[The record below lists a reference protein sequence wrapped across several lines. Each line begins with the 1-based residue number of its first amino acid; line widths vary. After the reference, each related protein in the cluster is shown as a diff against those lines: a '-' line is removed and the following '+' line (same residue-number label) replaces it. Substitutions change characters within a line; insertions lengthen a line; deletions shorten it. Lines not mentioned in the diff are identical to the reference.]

1 MDACNTTNSGPSE
14 ATAPGTLSRR
24 TVRGWLRT
32 VLICLI
38 LFSFP
43 ILVWADAV
51 AGRFFLMGDGRIQ
64 IKNMH
69 TGQQTSAVLVNSDGS
84 LNEEG
89 FAKIDEVFEFPTQE
103 RGEHISPRLLFMLD
117 YFSDLVAPG
126 KLIKMESGYRSP
138 EYNTTLRNGGGNV
151 AKTSIHMDGM
161 ALDFSI
167 DGVNGKKLWELVKS
181 KDCCGVGHYGGA
193 SVHLDAARP
202 RFWEAATS
210 NVRTGESDH
219 NQRIYISTNYD
230 RYRAGDP
237 VRLSF
242 ASVSNF
248 GFGIKRRVAL
258 VDDGDGN
265 MTIAT
270 AEIKSPDDADC
281 TVIPDRKTSH
291 FITLTLPP
299 NLREGR
305 YRIKIDFCR
314 RPFEQMPLKTV
325 SNAIEL
331 LGPAP

>member
-1 MDACNTTNSGPSE
+1 MSAWLQ
-14 ATAPGTLSRR
+14 AVLS
-24 TVRGWLRT
+24 
-32 VLICLI
+32 CLI
-38 LFSFP
+38 LLTLPF
-43 ILVWADAV
+43 LVSADAGP
-51 AGRFFLMGDGRIQ
+51 GRFFLMGDGRIQ

-69 TGQQTSAVLVNSDGS
+69 TGQQASATLVNPDGS
-84 LNEEG
+84 LNDEG
-89 FAKIDEVFEFPTQE
+89 FAKIDEVFEFPTKE

-167 DGVNGKKLWELVKS
+167 EGVSGKKLWELVKS

-193 SVHLDAARP
+193 SIHLDAAKP

-210 NVRTGESDH
+210 QVRTGESDY
-219 NQRIYISTNYD
+219 NQRIYLATDYD

-242 ASVSNF
+242 ASASTF
-248 GFGIKRRVAL
+248 GFGVKRSVAL
-258 VDDGDGN
+258 VADGDDN
-265 MTIAT
+265 KTMAT
-270 AEIKSPDDADC
+270 TQIISPDGADC
-281 TVIPDRKTSH
+281 TVISDRKTSH
-291 FITLTLPP
+291 FITLMLPP

-314 RPFEQMPLKTV
+314 RPFEKMPLKTV

-331 LGPAP
+331 LGSAP